1 MKLHLEA
8 SEFRLT
14 QRRKDAKVFRES
26 QAFAPLRLCV
36 SLLTVL
42 ATVFTLSANA
52 ADHAAWTHLQKLP
65 VTQTGLQRVELDPV
79 LLDASATALG
89 DLRLVNPA
97 GEERPF
103 VILTP
108 QRPIRHVEQAANVT
122 QRLEGAVSRFEFQ
135 SAGHEM
141 LNEAEFRVVEADFI
155 KPAMFEGAVDGTTWQ
170 TLAENA
176 LICRRNGF
184 EKVTLRFAEA
194 KWTHFRL
201 TLDDSRS
208 RPVVIEGVTL
218 RGGRDAAPELPQ
230 AASIL
235 GREEKNSVTH
245 LRIGLGAANLP
256 LASLRLKSS
265 EGVFQRQI
273 RIGSTSTWFFRLQH
287 EGRAVEDL
295 EHTLDQSHPTREL
308 GLIVENGD
316 NPPLKVDSIEIT
328 RHVLPLVFQADV
340 AGEWQLFAG
349 NPQASAPSYDLAKMA
364 DELRRAPSTLV
375 KAGAVEAN
383 PAFRAEA
390 ALPTTGD
397 AGEVRL
403 DTRGWQW
410 RREVTPSEKGLRIFR
425 VVLDDHALTHA
436 SASSSDLRVIAGDGV
451 LVRHLMQRNSG
462 TTLAAAEF
470 KPHPDDKRP
479 TTSRWRFK
487 LPLAGL
493 PVKALRLKTSSTL
506 FERSLT
512 AYEMEEDRRTGRM
525 VPRQLGNVF
534 WKSTPDAAQP
544 EIRIELTQRPRGDE
558 ILIETDNG
566 DNPALQLSS
575 AQWEKPVVSL
585 LFEANGGARPLHLL
599 YGNAKAVSPQY
610 DIQLVQSRFEKAAHV
625 ATQLGD
631 VQVLEAVKPQAE
643 SHSGSP
649 WLWAALVLV
658 VGGLLW
664 VVAKLLPKVES
675 AK

>member
-1 MKLHLEA
+1 MKHL
-8 SEFRLT
+8 
-14 QRRKDAKVFRES
+14 
-26 QAFAPLRLCV
+26 
-36 SLLTVL
+36 LLLL
-42 ATVFTLSANA
+42 ATTSSL
-52 ADHAAWTHLQKLP
+52 ADHAAWKHLQKLP
-65 VTQTGLQRVELDPV
+65 VTQNGLHRVELDPA

-108 QRPIRHVEQAANVT
+108 QQPQRHSEAAAGFT
-122 QRLEGAVSRFEFQ
+122 QRLEGTVSRFDFQ
-135 SAGHEM
+135 ASGGKM
-141 LNEAEFRVVEADFI
+141 LNAVSFRVAGYDFI
-155 KPAMFEGAVDGTTWQ
+155 KAATLEGSLDGMNWQ
-170 TLAENA
+170 PLAENT
-176 LICRRNGF
+176 LLCRQTGF
-184 EKVTLRFAEA
+184 EKTTLRFAEA
-194 KWTHFRL
+194 AWRHFRL
-201 TLDDSRS
+201 TLDDQRS
-208 RPVVIEGVTL
+208 KPIVIEGATL
-218 RGGRDAAPELPQ
+218 HGGRDEAPSVAQ
-230 AASIL
+230 AATIL
-235 GREEKNSVTH
+235 SREEQNGSTH

-256 LASLRLKSS
+256 LATLRLKTS
-265 EGVFQRQI
+265 ESVFQRQSRAEGI
-273 RIGSTSTWFFRLQH
+273 TGYFFRLQH
-287 EGRAVEDL
+287 EGRSVEDVEL
-295 EHTLDQSHPTREL
+295 KLNRSHGSREL
-308 GLIVENGD
+308 DLVIENGD
-316 NPPLKVDSIEIT
+316 NPPLKIEGVEVT
-328 RHVLPLVFQADV
+328 RHVLPLVFQADM
-340 AGEWQLFAG
+340 AGEWRLFAG

-390 ALPTTGD
+390 ALPATGE

-410 RREVTPSEKGLRIFR
+410 RREITRSEKGLRIFR

-451 LVRHLMQRNSG
+451 LVRHLMQRNGG
-462 TTLAAAEF
+462 TTLATADF
-470 KPHPDDKRP
+470 QPHPDEKRP
-479 TTSRWRFK
+479 KTSRWRFK

-512 AYEMEEDRRTGRM
+512 AYEMEEDRSTGRM

-544 EIRIELTQRPRGDE
+544 EIRLELTQRPRGDE

-599 YGNAKAVSPQY
+599 YGNPNAVAPQY